1 MDVCSV
7 ILMAMQQD
15 SYAMTFQQ
23 TAYNLKQIIKSAPN
37 MFATLRIKEMIAIF
51 KLVHVGGKKEL

>member
-1 MDVCSV
+1 
-7 ILMAMQQD
+7 MAMQKD